1 MNSDSDFL
9 TVAQVAEEL
18 KANYQKVLYMI
29 RTNKLPAKKEGKA
42 FKIPS
47 NYQELMVEKAKE
59 NKGRK
64 KRVSKKGKRAVAK
77 ETVPKVGRAKKQEF
91 GDEQLVSNL
100 AKAIMDLV
108 EYQVAAA
115 LSKSKKTTKK

>member
-18 KANYQKVLYMI
+18 QANYQKVLYMI

-47 NYQELMVEKAKE
+47 NYRELMVEKAKE

-64 KRVSKKGKRAVAK
+64 KRASKKGRPAVKDAAPRA
-77 ETVPKVGRAKKQEF
+77 GRAKKLDIAE
-91 GDEQLVSNL
+91 EQLAGNL

-108 EYQVAAA
+108 EYQVSAA
-115 LSKSKKTTKK
+115 LNKSKKAAKNK